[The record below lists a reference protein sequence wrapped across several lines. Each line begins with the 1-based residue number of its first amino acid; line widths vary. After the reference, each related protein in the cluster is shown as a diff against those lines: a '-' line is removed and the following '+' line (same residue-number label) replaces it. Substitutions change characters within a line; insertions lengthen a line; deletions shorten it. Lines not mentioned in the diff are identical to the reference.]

1 MHTRENNATMKILC
15 LLLILGALIG
25 GSVILSD
32 TILGYLRNQ
41 DLLARAHTELTA
53 AKKQLDAA
61 ARVLQLLAR
70 TTQRS
75 DRDVES

>member
-1 MHTRENNATMKILC
+1 MKILC

-25 GSVILSD
+25 GGVILPD
-32 TILGYLRNQ
+32 TIPGYLRNQ

-70 TTQRS
+70 ATQRS
-75 DRDVES
+75 DRDAEI